1 MCWCNPNIRSPVCGK
16 PWCRSPAPTKITE
29 VGPTFIEL
37 RNELR
42 SLESD
47 VRMRI
52 QLLETKYAVLV
63 EDLNVYRD
71 DNGAVESVRADV
83 RL

>member
-1 MCWCNPNIRSPVCGK
+1 
-16 PWCRSPAPTKITE
+16 
-29 VGPTFIEL
+29 
-37 RNELR
+37 
-42 SLESD
+42 
-47 VRMRI
+47 MRI